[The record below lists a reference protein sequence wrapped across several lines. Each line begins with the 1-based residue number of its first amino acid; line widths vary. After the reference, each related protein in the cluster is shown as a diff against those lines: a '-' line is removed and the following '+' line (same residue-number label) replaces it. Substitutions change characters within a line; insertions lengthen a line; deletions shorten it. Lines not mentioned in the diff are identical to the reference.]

1 MSSTSNSTATQSS
14 LDDDDL
20 RNSHHDDAK
29 SDEPLQTKL
38 SAADLHSCAGV
49 SADHGHGE
57 DQNKNQPMNGRWDA
71 FASLQANYESSS
83 DDDDDD
89 DDDSSAGD
97 VDSDTNEDSECSN
110 DDFDDNGEF
119 DDQIYRDCGD
129 YNDTICVEDNHMINN
144 NNTLS
149 QKSGRKSGECINL
162 LDSEDEDGI
171 INAPGKENEKNFLPK
186 SRLRKR
192 PTKNGSIESDSDS
205 SLSEEES
212 HLPTK
217 MPSPSMR
224 GLPSW
229 QPPRRQRSSS
239 TPIQTS
245 NHGNIKS
252 SDKFPCMSTRNDV
265 IGNPSS
271 PCIVSSRASK
281 EEGRR
286 RPSKKLSTSTKAAS
300 ATSTSRKKTRTTSD
314 VAAST
319 GGSKAQARKR
329 RRGGGK
335 YKKRSSYKRSSTKR
349 GGGTNS
355 RSETSNTN
363 GNNAWSER
371 ERGIRQPYRRG
382 GGGSAGGGGSSSGPY
397 MAIAKQEPVLRNVG
411 GASIQF

>member
-1 MSSTSNSTATQSS
+1 
-14 LDDDDL
+14 
-20 RNSHHDDAK
+20 
-29 SDEPLQTKL
+29 
-38 SAADLHSCAGV
+38 
-49 SADHGHGE
+49 
-57 DQNKNQPMNGRWDA
+57 
-71 FASLQANYESSS
+71 
-83 DDDDDD
+83 
-89 DDDSSAGD
+89 
-97 VDSDTNEDSECSN
+97 
-110 DDFDDNGEF
+110 
-119 DDQIYRDCGD
+119 
-129 YNDTICVEDNHMINN
+129 MINN
-144 NNTLS
+144 NNTSS
-149 QKSGRKSGECINL
+149 QKSGRKSVECINL
-162 LDSEDEDGI
+162 LDSEDGDGI
-171 INAPGKENEKNFLPK
+171 INAPGKENEKNILPK

-192 PTKNGSIESDSDS
+192 PTKNGSFESDSDS

-212 HLPTK
+212 HRPTT

-229 QPPRRQRSSS
+229 KPPRRQRSSS

-271 PCIVSSRASK
+271 PCIVSSMASK
-281 EEGRR
+281 EERRR
-286 RPSKKLSTSTKAAS
+286 RPSTSLSTSRKAAS
-300 ATSTSRKKTRTTSD
+300 ATSTSRKKTRTTSN
-314 VAAST
+314 VAASK
-319 GGSKAQARKR
+319 SKAPARKR

-397 MAIAKQEPVLRNVG
+397 MAIAKQEPMLRNVG